1 MSRLLRLNGRE
12 QFPVRRLAILWKN
25 DRWRTFVTGLCERKV
40 GRDLFNISAFQKLS
54 SYRID
59 DFIFWRRETG
69 MIVAWCAWDDARIEL
84 ELNKDYQKLPDL
96 METFELHELF
106 YPKCRKSTPVDENS
120 PRRAGFF
127 KHLENHVYFSLYESL
142 RDHGQQ
148 LMFSNPLEVLK
159 SINAHGKVMQLVMT
173 HVVMWVNDEPAKVN
187 HREGN
192 KPPLVEDLV
201 PCMSSGSP
209 IYAER
214 ELVEREVARE
224 KALNLQRDVLEY
236 VEAHAERFTDAANK
250 EYLSLMPDGEMDP
263 LTYCERFRAGPW
275 GDILVRVRRYV
286 GRGFKNACV
295 ARFNTSAPVDLP
307 DPPRISLADSLQR
320 VVLQHPEVA
329 RDRRLNTP
337 DAIEMLRGA
346 VEEAVQCWKAKR
358 QGQDMSSGENNRGML
373 AEAVA
378 RTDPPQHRSSSLP
391 WLSDTG
397 PPDQPSSDLARR
409 LFPTEEQTPATDR
422 QRSAFPWSRTD
433 VSRRGAATSSKPA
446 ATARVSVQRMSPHAP
461 AVPSPLSRSA
471 HPQAQEDDPMLN
483 DEVHVQ
489 SPVAGKAKKTGQAT
503 AVQKRQ
509 QKGGWR
515 SKPLARG

>member
-25 DRWRTFVTGLCERKV
+25 DRWRTFVTVLCERKV

-59 DFIFWRRETG
+59 DFIFWRLETG

-120 PRRAGFF
+120 PRRAGFL
-127 KHLENHVYFSLYESL
+127 KHLENHVYLSLYESL

-214 ELVEREVARE
+214 EVVAREVARE

-295 ARFNTSAPVDLP
+295 VRFNTSAPVDLP
-307 DPPRISLADSLQR
+307 DPPRISLANSLQR
-320 VVLQHPEVA
+320 VVLHHPEVA
-329 RDRRLNTP
+329 HDRKLNTP
-337 DAIEMLRGA
+337 EAIEMLRVA
-346 VEEAVQCWKAKR
+346 VEEAVQSWKAKR
-358 QGQDMSSGENNRGML
+358 QGQGPSGGETNRGML

-378 RTDPPQHRSSSLP
+378 STDSAQRRTPSLP
-391 WLSDTG
+391 WLSQTG
-397 PPDQPSSDLARR
+397 PPDRPNSDLARK
-409 LFPTEEQTPATDR
+409 LFPSGDQTPVTDQ
-422 QRSAFPWSRTD
+422 QRSLFPWSRID
-433 VSRRGAATSSKPA
+433 LNRREAPSSGDPADAAKVSL
-446 ATARVSVQRMSPHAP
+446 QRMSPHAP

-471 HPQAQEDDPMLN
+471 HPQAQEDDTVLD

-489 SPVAGKAKKTGQAT
+489 TPVTGKARKTGQAT
-503 AVQKRQ
+503 TVQKRQ